1 MNIAVKTKSFF
12 SVFMLLVPLMGLT
25 GCLKKKK
32 KTEIKTAQEVGR
44 GFNLSGSKKGSKRYN
59 KDLEAFVL
67 DDADEESVSAVGMN
81 GQKQVAWKEEGAKAQ
96 AFEKVFFDFDRY
108 NIRKDQE
115 DAVKVDIAQGKAM
128 VAEGK
133 MLKVEGHA
141 DKHYISELYNLAIS
155 QKRAHTMVNALADA
169 GIDRTV
175 LKPVGFGATKP
186 AVDVPGK
193 VQENRRVEIVPLS
206 A

>member
-1 MNIAVKTKSFF
+1 MITTMKTRSFL
-12 SVFMLLVPLMGLT
+12 SVLLLAVPLLCLT

-32 KTEIKTAQEVGR
+32 TEKKMAQVGR
-44 GFNLSGSKKGSKRYN
+44 GFDLSGSKQGSKKYG

-67 DDADEESVSAVGMN
+67 DDQDEESMKSVATN
-81 GQKQVAWKEEGAKAQ
+81 GQKQLAWKEEQSGSK
-96 AFEKVFFDFDRY
+96 AFEPVFFDFDRFS
-108 NIRKDQE
+108 IRPDQE
-115 DAVKVDIAQGKAM
+115 EAVKLDAAQAKTA
-128 VAEGK
+128 VAQGK

-169 GIDRTV
+169 GVEKST
-175 LKPVGFGATKP
+175 LKAVGFGATKP
-186 AVDVPGK
+186 AVDAPGK
-193 VQENRRVEIVPLS
+193 IEANRRAVIVPLS

>member
-1 MNIAVKTKSFF
+1 MKRRSFL
-12 SVFMLLVPLMGLT
+12 SVLLLAVPLLGLT

-32 KTEIKTAQEVGR
+32 TEKKVAQVGR
-44 GFNLSGSKKGSKRYN
+44 GFDLSGSKRSSRKYG

-67 DDADEESVSAVGMN
+67 DDQDEEAMKTIATN
-81 GQKQVAWKEEGAKAQ
+81 GQKQLAWKEEKAGAKA
-96 AFEKVFFDFDRY
+96 FEPVFFDFDRF
-108 NIRKDQE
+108 NIRPDQQ
-115 DAVKVDIAQGKAM
+115 DAVKIDAEQAKTAVAQ
-128 VAEGK
+128 GK

-155 QKRAHTMVNALADA
+155 QKRAHTMANALADA
-169 GIDRTV
+169 GVDRTA

-186 AVDVPGK
+186 AVDAPGK
-193 VQENRRVEIVPLS
+193 IEANRRAEIVPLS